1 MHHQAMVLAQTINDL
16 NSAEG
21 FRDDYNDADGIC
33 EIYVGGSDERILTDF
48 NEGRLRT
55 LVVVGR
61 LLEGY
66 DNKKISVVG
75 IVRNVSPKSKV
86 LFAQFVGRAVRKA
99 HADDH
104 VTTMVVSHPTFNQSD
119 NFYHFDKVTDEDPED
134 EL

>member
-21 FRDDYNDADGIC
+21 FKAEYVG
-33 EIYVGGSDERILTDF
+33 IYVGGSDERILTDF
-48 NEGRLRT
+48 NEGRLCT

-104 VTTMVVSHPTFNQSD
+104 VTTMVVSHPTFNQKR
-119 NFYHFDKVTDEDPED
+119 NYEQFDKVTDEDPED